1 MDAHPV
7 STPTRFVA
15 TQSVLTLDARHPD
28 VISAMNDVHDMHRLV
43 MSGHRGWVPEGE
55 NDARSQMGLLSA
67 WTVNLRT
74 QTLTLITQAR
84 VTPDWT
90 PVPRSALLEAPHL
103 IKVDRTIKAGDT
115 YTFRAFINPVRAVM
129 PTTGPKK
136 GQRGRR
142 MATMSPHHAAEWF
155 TQRLQPEG
163 EPPIGPSGI
172 KRIGADADMAR
183 LTTTMLPPLVSAA
196 KKGLKVVRA
205 EVRGQLTVTEPATFV
220 RTLAEGLGKARS
232 YGVGL
237 VLVRK

>member
-1 MDAHPV
+1 M

-15 TQSVLTLDARHPD
+15 TQSVLTLDTRHPD
-28 VISAMNDVHDMHRLV
+28 VIRSMNDVHDMHRLV

-55 NDARSQMGLLSA
+55 GDARSQMGLLSA

-90 PVPRSALLEAPHL
+90 PVPRTALLQAPHL
-103 IKVDRTIKAGDT
+103 IKVDQTIKAGDT
-115 YTFRAFINPVRAVM
+115 YTFRAIINPIRAIM

-142 MATMSPHHAAEWF
+142 TASTSPRHAAEWF

-163 EPPIGPSGI
+163 EPPTGPSGI
-172 KRIGADADMAR
+172 KRIGADADPTR
-183 LTTTMLPPLVSAA
+183 ITTTMLPPLVSTE
-196 KKGLKVVRA
+196 KNGLKVVRA
-205 EVRGQLTVTEPATFV
+205 EVRGQLTVTDPATFV
-220 RTLAEGLGKARS
+220 HTLTEGLGKARS

-237 VLVRK
+237 ILVRK

>member
-1 MDAHPV
+1 M

-15 TQSVLTLDARHPD
+15 TQSVLTLDTRHPD
-28 VISAMNDVHDMHRLV
+28 VIRAMNDVHDMHRLV
-43 MSGHRGWVPEGE
+43 MSGHRGWVPDGE
-55 NDARSQMGLLSA
+55 TDARAQMGVLSA

-90 PVPRSALLEAPHL
+90 PVARAALLEAPHL
-103 IKVDRTIKAGDT
+103 ISIDQTIKSGDT
-115 YTFRAFINPVRAVM
+115 YTFRAFINPIRSVM
-129 PTTGPKK
+129 PAVGPKK

-142 MATMSPHHAAEWF
+142 IASTSPHHAAEWF
-155 TQRLQPEG
+155 TQRLQPKD

-172 KRIGADADMAR
+172 KRIGADADPAR
-183 LTTTMLPPLVSAA
+183 ITTTMLPPLVSTA

-205 EVRGQLTVTEPATFV
+205 EVRGQLTVTDPATFA
-220 RTLAEGLGKARS
+220 RTLTEGLGKARS

-237 VLVRK
+237 LLVRK

>member
-1 MDAHPV
+1 M

-15 TQSVLTLDARHPD
+15 TQSVLTLDAHHPD
-28 VISAMNDVHDMHRLV
+28 VIRAMNDVHDMHRLI

-55 NDARSQMGLLSA
+55 DDARSQMGLLSA

-90 PVPRSALLEAPHL
+90 PVPRAALLQAPHL
-103 IKVDRTIKAGDT
+103 IKVDQPIKAGDT
-115 YTFRAFINPVRAVM
+115 YTFRAFINPIRAVM
-129 PTTGPKK
+129 PTAGPKK

-142 MATMSPHHAAEWF
+142 TASMSPHHAAEWF
-155 TQRLQPEG
+155 MQRLQPEG
-163 EPPIGPSGI
+163 EPSIGPSGI
-172 KRIGADADMAR
+172 KRIGADADPAR
-183 LTTTMLPPLVSAA
+183 ITTTMLPPLISTA

-205 EVRGQLTVTEPATFV
+205 EVRGQLTVTDPVTFV
-220 RTLAEGLGKARS
+220 HTLTEGLGKARS

>member
-1 MDAHPV
+1 M
-7 STPTRFVA
+7 SSSTRFVA

-28 VISAMNDVHDMHRLV
+28 VIRAMNDVHDMHRLV

-55 NDARSQMGLLSA
+55 DDARSQMGLLSA

-90 PVPRSALLEAPHL
+90 PVPRAALLEAPHL
-103 IKVDRTIKAGDT
+103 INIDQTIKAGDT
-115 YTFRAFINPVRAVM
+115 YTFRAFINPIRSVM
-129 PTTGPKK
+129 PTHGPKK

-142 MATMSPHHAAEWF
+142 MASMSPHHAAEWF

-163 EPPIGPSGI
+163 EPPVGPSSI
-172 KRIGADADMAR
+172 KRIGADADPAHI
-183 LTTTMLPPLVSAA
+183 TTTMLPPLVSTV
-196 KKGLKVVRA
+196 KKGLKVIRA
-205 EVRGQLTVTEPATFV
+205 EVRGQLTVTDPATFA
-220 RTLAEGLGKARS
+220 RTLTEGLGKARS

>member
-7 STPTRFVA
+7 STSTRFVA
-15 TQSVLTLDARHPD
+15 TQSVLTLDTRHPD
-28 VISAMNDVHDMHRLV
+28 VIRAMNDVHDMHRLI

-55 NDARSQMGLLSA
+55 DSARAQMGLLSA

-90 PVPRSALLEAPHL
+90 PIPRAALTEAPHL
-103 IKVDRTIKAGDT
+103 IKVDQTIKAGDT

-142 MATMSPHHAAEWF
+142 MASMSPHHAADWF
-155 TQRLQPEG
+155 TQRLQPAG
-163 EPPIGPSGI
+163 EPPTGPSGI
-172 KRIGADADMAR
+172 KRIGADADPAR
-183 LTTTMLPPLVSAA
+183 ITTTMLPPLVSTE
-196 KKGLKVVRA
+196 KKGLKVIRA

-220 RTLAEGLGKARS
+220 HTLAEGLGKARS

-237 VLVRK
+237 ILVRK